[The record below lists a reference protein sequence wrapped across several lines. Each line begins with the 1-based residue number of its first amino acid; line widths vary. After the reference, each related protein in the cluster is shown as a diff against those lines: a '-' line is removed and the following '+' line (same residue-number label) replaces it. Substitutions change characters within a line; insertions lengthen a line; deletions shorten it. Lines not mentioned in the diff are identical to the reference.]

1 MKSKMKKIIGIC
13 MVLSLACT
21 GNIFAATMP
30 RKAMEPVGMKSSLL
44 APSQTSDTYYS
55 PESER
60 GMGLGL
66 CLLSI
71 SNDGG
76 GVIGVV
82 ATTSL
87 NRAVDWGRIIIYL
100 ERWDPVSEDWDFLKE
115 YDHEFPNGS
124 GTSGAFEVM
133 LDITDQEPNFYYR
146 LRGSHEVE
154 FKDKNGDTVW
164 EGATTRTNGVFI
176 TNE

>member
-1 MKSKMKKIIGIC
+1 MKSKMKKIMGIC
-13 MVLSLACT
+13 MVLSIVCS

-30 RKAMEPVGMKSSLL
+30 RKTMEAVGVKSSLL
-44 APSQTSDTYYS
+44 APSQRSDTYYS
-55 PESER
+55 PELEK

-100 ERWDPVSEDWDFLKE
+100 ERWNVEKQDWDFLKE
-115 YDHEFPNGS
+115 YDYEFPNGS
-124 GTSGAFEVM
+124 GTSGALEVM
-133 LDITDQEPNFYYR
+133 LDIKDQEPNYYYR

-154 FKDKNGDTVW
+154 FKNSNGDTVW
-164 EGATTRTNGVFI
+164 EGTTTRTDGVFI
-176 TNE
+176 TKH